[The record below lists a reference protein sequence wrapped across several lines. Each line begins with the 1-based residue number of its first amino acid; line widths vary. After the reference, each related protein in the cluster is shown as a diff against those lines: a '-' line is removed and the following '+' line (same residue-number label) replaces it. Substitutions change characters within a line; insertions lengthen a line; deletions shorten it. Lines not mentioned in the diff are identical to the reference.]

1 MHAVVLVGGFGT
13 RLRPLTLAVP
23 KPLLPV
29 AHRPM
34 LERLLA
40 SLAAGGVTDAVLA
53 LGFNPQP
60 FLDAF
65 PGDRCGSVRLRYAV
79 EDAPLDTAGA
89 IGFAARA
96 AGVTG
101 TFVVANGDIL
111 TGLDV
116 ASLVSFHRRSGAEAT
131 ISLVPVEDPSQYGIV
146 ETAPDGRVLRFVEK
160 PAPGATDSR
169 YASAGTYV
177 MEPSCLD
184 RMPGD
189 APLSIERA
197 VFPGLVADG
206 VLYAMATDDYWV
218 DAGRPET
225 FIEANLT
232 VASHDASVPAVHAGA
247 RCHPSAVVAD
257 SIVGDGATVGAGA
270 VVRRSVLLPGAS
282 VGEGCT
288 VTGSVVMGRVAARA
302 SLDGCVVGADGAV
315 GEGQVLS
322 GTRIPQ
328 P

>member
-13 RLRPLTLAVP
+13 RLRPLTLTVP

-34 LERLLA
+34 LERLLS
-40 SLAAGGVTDAVLA
+40 SLSAGGVTDAVLA

-65 PGDRCGSVRLRYAV
+65 PGDRCSSVRLRYAV

-116 ASLVSFHRRSGAEAT
+116 ASLVAFHRRSGAEAT
-131 ISLVPVEDPSQYGIV
+131 ISLVPVADPSQYGIV
-146 ETAPDGRVLRFVEK
+146 ETASDGRVLRFVEK
-160 PAPGATDSR
+160 PAPGTTDSR
-169 YASAGTYV
+169 NASAGTYV

-189 APLSIERA
+189 APLSVERA
-197 VFPGLVADG
+197 VFPRIVADG
-206 VLYAMATDDYWV
+206 GLFAMATDDYWV

-232 VASHDASVPAVHAGA
+232 VAAHDPSARAVHPGA
-247 RCHPSAVVAD
+247 RCHPSATVEQSV
-257 SIVGDGATVGAGA
+257 VGDGASVGEGA
-270 VVRRSVLLPGAS
+270 MVRRSVLLPGAQVGAGSS
-282 VGEGCT
+282 V
-288 VTGSVVMGRVAARA
+288 VGSVVMGRVGAGA
-302 SLDGCVVGADGAV
+302 SIEDCVVGADAAVHDGAV
-315 GEGQVLS
+315 LAGA
-322 GTRIPQ
+322 RIPQ

>member
-13 RLRPLTLAVP
+13 RLRPLTLTVP

-79 EDAPLDTAGA
+79 EDSPLDTAGA
-89 IGFAARA
+89 IGFAART

-116 ASLVSFHRRSGAEAT
+116 ASLVAFHRRSGAEAT
-131 ISLVPVEDPSQYGIV
+131 ISLVPVDDPSQYGIV

-169 YASAGTYV
+169 HASAGTYV
-177 MEPSCLD
+177 MEPSCLA

-197 VFPGLVADG
+197 VFPDIVADG
-206 VLYAMATDDYWV
+206 GLYAMATDDYWV
-218 DAGRPET
+218 DAGRPDT

-232 VASHDASVPAVHAGA
+232 VASHDASVPAVHSGA
-247 RCHPSAVVAD
+247 RCHPSATVTD

-288 VTGSVVMGRVAARA
+288 VSGSVVMGRVAARA
-302 SLDGCVVGADGAV
+302 SIDGCVVGVDGAV
-315 GEGQVLS
+315 GVGEVLA
-322 GTRIPQ
+322 GARIPQ

>member
-13 RLRPLTLAVP
+13 RLRPLTLTVP

-79 EDAPLDTAGA
+79 EDSPLDTAGA

-111 TGLDV
+111 TGLAV
-116 ASLVSFHRRSGAEAT
+116 ASLVAFHRRSGAEAT
-131 ISLVPVEDPSQYGIV
+131 ISLVPVDDPSQYGIV

-169 YASAGTYV
+169 HASAGTYV
-177 MEPSCLD
+177 MEPSCLA

-197 VFPGLVADG
+197 VFPGIVADG
-206 VLYAMATDDYWV
+206 GLYAMATDDYWV
-218 DAGRPET
+218 DAGRPDT

-232 VASHDASVPAVHAGA
+232 VASHDASVPAVHPGSPNERAGLRPGDVVLGFGGAERGATTSALIAALGQHIGRPLELRIARPGGVLVTLRVTALEAGA
-247 RCHPSAVVAD
+247 
-257 SIVGDGATVGAGA
+257 G
-270 VVRRSVLLPGAS
+270 
-282 VGEGCT
+282 
-288 VTGSVVMGRVAARA
+288 
-302 SLDGCVVGADGAV
+302 
-315 GEGQVLS
+315 
-322 GTRIPQ
+322 
-328 P
+328 